1 MTASNIPDGI
11 SFSDLQALA
20 ATARDEE
27 QKQKE
32 STDEM
37 TICDMSP
44 KEFDTAVKAALAEIN
59 DNFSHPMTAK
69 LQALE
74 AIAQLMHWHTD
85 KGQREFA
92 DGDIE
97 CGTAWLRD
105 AGKLQT
111 CMSTLVEVML
121 PDDYIHQHEM
131 NAQCRRFTQG
141 E

>member
-20 ATARDEE
+20 ATARDEA
-27 QKQKE
+27 QKQEE
-32 STDEM
+32 STDEI
-37 TICDMSP
+37 TICDLSVEM
-44 KEFDTAVKAALAEIN
+44 FDKSVKSALAEIN

-69 LQALE
+69 IQALE
-74 AIAQLMHWHTD
+74 ALAQLMHWHTE
-85 KGQREFA
+85 KGEREFA
-92 DGDIE
+92 NDDIE

-105 AGKLQT
+105 AGKIQS
-111 CMSTLVEVML
+111 CMSTLVEVIL
-121 PDDYIHQHEM
+121 PDDYIYQREM

>member
-20 ATARDEE
+20 ATARDEAKGE
-27 QKQKE
+27 E
-32 STDEM
+32 STNEM
-37 TICDMSP
+37 IICDMSP
-44 KEFDTAVKAALAEIN
+44 KEFDTAVKAALAEIS

-92 DGDIE
+92 EGDIE

-111 CMSTLVEVML
+111 CMSTLVQVML
-121 PDDYIHQHEM
+121 PDDYIYQREM
-131 NAQCRRFTQG
+131 SNQCRRFTQG